1 MVGDSVG
8 KKKSGYWGNSR
19 DIDESIDE
27 ANSFIKYR
35 DNLMQLG
42 MSMIGWENLP
52 DTCNER
58 YIEKTEYFKGAT
70 VFFKDDDIG
79 YLCLPVIFNGP
90 FDIMDEPDRRQAY
103 SRSGYRK
110 NLTKEDSVIIWNNY
124 LRKPSCYTV
133 NHYAR
138 RLADLENAI
147 DVNCKAQKTPVLITC
162 SENQRMTMINLYKQ
176 YEGNYP
182 FIFGEKD
189 LDVKGIKCIN
199 TGAPYVA
206 DKMFQIKMQVW
217 NEALTELGI
226 SNISYQKKERLV
238 SDEVIRN
245 MGGTIASRYS
255 RLEMRRQA
263 VDKINKMFGL
273 DIEVNYREDYR
284 QTDDENMIQNLSE
297 NETVDV
303 SPMVVDL
310 RTK

>member
-1 MVGDSVG
+1 MA
-8 KKKSGYWGNSR
+8 KKNRGYWGNPR
-19 DIDESIDE
+19 DVDEALDE
-27 ANSFIKYR
+27 ANSFVKYR

-42 MSMIGWENLP
+42 MTMYAWENLP
-52 DTCNER
+52 ETCNER

-70 VFFKDDDIG
+70 VFFKDETIG

-110 NLTKEDSVIIWNNY
+110 NLTKDDSVIIWNNY
-124 LRKPSCYTV
+124 LRKPSCLTV

-147 DVNCKAQKTPVLITC
+147 DVNCKAQKTPVLLRC
-162 SENQRMTMINLYKQ
+162 NENQRLTLQNLYKQ

-189 LDVKGIKCIN
+189 IDIKGITAIQ
-199 TGAPYVA
+199 TGAPFVA
-206 DKMFQIKMQVW
+206 DKMYQIKMQIW

-263 VDKINKMFGL
+263 VDRINSMFGL
-273 DIEVNYREDYR
+273 NIEVNFREDYR
-284 QTDDENMIQNLSE
+284 QTDDENMIQSLSE
-297 NETVDV
+297 NEQIGPK
-303 SPMVVDL
+303 PMVVDL

>member
-1 MVGDSVG
+1 MG
-8 KKKSGYWGNSR
+8 KKKGNQWGNSR
-19 DIDESIDE
+19 DLDESYDE
-27 ANSFIKYR
+27 ANSYIKYR

-42 MSMIGWENLP
+42 MSMFGWENLP
-52 DTCNER
+52 ETCNER
-58 YIEKTEYFKGAT
+58 YIEKTEYFRGAT
-70 VFFKDDDIG
+70 VFFKDPDIG

-103 SRSGYRK
+103 SRSGYRR
-110 NLTKEDSVIIWNNY
+110 NLTKDDSVIIWNNY
-124 LRKPSCYTV
+124 LRKPSCLTV

-147 DVNCKAQKTPVLITC
+147 DVNCKAQKTPVLLRC
-162 SENQRMTMINLYKQ
+162 NENQRMTLINLYKQ
-176 YEGNYP
+176 YDGNYP

-189 LDVKGIKCIN
+189 LDMKGVTAIS

-263 VDKINKMFGL
+263 ADKINEMFGL
-273 DIEVNYREDYR
+273 NIEVNFREDYR
-284 QTDDENMIQNLSE
+284 QTDDENMIQNLTE
-297 NETVDV
+297 NDTVEPK
-303 SPMVVDL
+303 PMVVDL

>member
-1 MVGDSVG
+1 MG
-8 KKKSGYWGNSR
+8 KKKGNLWGNSR
-19 DIDESIDE
+19 DLDESYDE
-27 ANSFIKYR
+27 ANSYIKYR

-42 MSMIGWENLP
+42 MSMFGWENLP
-52 DTCNER
+52 ETCNER
-58 YIEKTEYFKGAT
+58 YIEKTEYLRGAT
-70 VFFKDDDIG
+70 VFFKDPDIG
-79 YLCLPVIFNGP
+79 HLCLPVIFNGP

-103 SRSGYRK
+103 SRSGYRR
-110 NLTKEDSVIIWNNY
+110 NLTKDDSVIIWNNY
-124 LRKPSCYTV
+124 LRKPSCLTV

-147 DVNCKAQKTPVLITC
+147 DVNCKAQKTPVLLRC
-162 SENQRMTMINLYKQ
+162 NENQRMTLINLYKQ

-189 LDVKGIKCIN
+189 LDMKGVTAVS

-238 SDEVIRN
+238 SDEVVRN

-263 VDKINKMFGL
+263 VDKINAMFGL
-273 DIEVNYREDYR
+273 NIEVNFREDYR

-297 NETVDV
+297 SETVDAK
-303 SPMVVDL
+303 PMVVDL

>member
-1 MVGDSVG
+1 MARN
-8 KKKSGYWGNSR
+8 KRSGRWGNTR
-19 DIDESIDE
+19 DVDEAFDE

-42 MSMIGWENLP
+42 MAMFDWQNLP
-52 DTCNER
+52 KTCDER
-58 YIEKTEYFKGAT
+58 YIEKVEYFKGAT
-70 VFFKDDDIG
+70 VFFKDEDIG

-90 FDIMDEPDRRQAY
+90 FDVMDEPVRRVAY

-110 NLTKEDSVIIWNNY
+110 ELDKDNSVIIWNNY
-124 LRKPSCYTV
+124 LRKPSCLTV

-147 DVNCKAQKTPVLITC
+147 DVNCKAQKTPVLVRC
-162 SENQRMTMINLYKQ
+162 NENQRLTLVNMYEQ

-182 FIFGEKD
+182 FIFGERD
-189 LDVKGIKCIN
+189 LDMKSLSAIN
-199 TGAPYVA
+199 TGAPFVA
-206 DKMFQIKMQVW
+206 DKMFQIKMQIW

-255 RLEMRRQA
+255 RITMRRLA
-263 VDKINKMFGL
+263 CEKIKNMFGL
-273 DIEVNYREDYR
+273 DISCDYREDFR
-284 QTDDENMIQNLSE
+284 QTDDENMILTESE
-297 NETVDV
+297 NREKVNIE
-303 SPMVVDL
+303 PMVTDL
-310 RTK
+310 RTR

>member
-1 MVGDSVG
+1 MMA
-8 KKKSGYWGNSR
+8 KKKSGVWGNSR
-19 DIDESIDE
+19 DVDEAYDE

-42 MSMIGWENLP
+42 MSMFNWDNLP
-52 DTCNER
+52 ETCNER
-58 YIEKTEYFKGAT
+58 YIEKTEYFRGAT
-70 VFFKDDDIG
+70 VFFEDPDIG

-90 FDIMDEPDRRQAY
+90 FDIMDEPNRRQAY
-103 SRSGYRK
+103 SRSGYRRDLDK
-110 NLTKEDSVIIWNNY
+110 DNSVIIWNNY
-124 LRKPSCYTV
+124 LRKPSCLTV

-147 DVNCKAQKTPVLITC
+147 DVNCKAQKTPVLLKC
-162 SENQRMTMINLYKQ
+162 NENQRMTLINLYNQ

-189 LDVKGIKCIN
+189 LDLKGVTCIN

-206 DKMFQIKMQVW
+206 DKMFQIKMQIW

-255 RLEMRRQA
+255 RLEMRRRA
-263 VDKINKMFGL
+263 AEKINKMFGL
-273 DIEVNYREDYR
+273 NIDVNYREDYR
-284 QTDDENMIQNLSE
+284 QTDDENMIQSLTE
-297 NETVDV
+297 NEEIEPK
-303 SPMVVDL
+303 PMVVDL

>member
-1 MVGDSVG
+1 MG
-8 KKKSGYWGNSR
+8 KKKGNLWGNSR
-19 DIDESIDE
+19 DLDESYDE
-27 ANSFIKYR
+27 ANSYIKYR

-42 MSMIGWENLP
+42 MSMFGWENLP
-52 DTCNER
+52 ETCNER
-58 YIEKTEYFKGAT
+58 YIEKTEYFRGAT
-70 VFFKDDDIG
+70 VFFKDPDIG
-79 YLCLPVIFNGP
+79 HLCLPVIFNGP

-103 SRSGYRK
+103 SRSGYRR
-110 NLTKEDSVIIWNNY
+110 NLTKDDSVIIWNNY
-124 LRKPSCYTV
+124 LRKPSCLTV

-147 DVNCKAQKTPVLITC
+147 DVNCKAQKTPVLLRC
-162 SENQRMTMINLYKQ
+162 NENQRLTLINLYKQ

-189 LDVKGIKCIN
+189 LDMKGVSAIS

-238 SDEVIRN
+238 SDEVVRN

-263 VDKINKMFGL
+263 VDKINAMFGL
-273 DIEVNYREDYR
+273 NIEVNFREDYR

-297 NETVDV
+297 NETVDAK
-303 SPMVVDL
+303 PMVVDL

>member
-1 MVGDSVG
+1 MG
-8 KKKSGYWGNSR
+8 KKKGNLWGNSR
-19 DIDESIDE
+19 DLDESYDE
-27 ANSFIKYR
+27 ANSYIKYR

-42 MSMIGWENLP
+42 MSMFGWENLP
-52 DTCNER
+52 ETCNER
-58 YIEKTEYFKGAT
+58 YIEKTEYFRGAT
-70 VFFKDDDIG
+70 VFFKDPDIG
-79 YLCLPVIFNGP
+79 HLCLPVIFNGP

-103 SRSGYRK
+103 SRSGYRR

-124 LRKPSCYTV
+124 LRKPSCLTV

-147 DVNCKAQKTPVLITC
+147 DVNCKAQKTPVLLRC
-162 SENQRMTMINLYKQ
+162 NENQRLTLINLYKQ

-189 LDVKGIKCIN
+189 LDMKGVSAVS

-238 SDEVIRN
+238 SDEVVRN

-263 VDKINKMFGL
+263 VDKINAMFGL
-273 DIEVNYREDYR
+273 NIEVNFREDYR

-297 NETVDV
+297 SETVDAK
-303 SPMVVDL
+303 PMVVDL

>member
-1 MVGDSVG
+1 MA
-8 KKKSGYWGNSR
+8 KKKKGFWGNSR
-19 DIDESIDE
+19 DIDEAIDE
-27 ANSFIKYR
+27 ANSFVKYR
-35 DNLMQLG
+35 DHLMELG
-42 MSMIGWENLP
+42 MSMFDWENLP

-58 YIEKTEYFKGAT
+58 YIEKTEYMRGAT
-70 VFFKDDDIG
+70 VFFKDDEIG
-79 YLCLPVIFNGP
+79 FLCLPVIFNGP
-90 FDIMDEPDRRQAY
+90 FDIMDEPNRRQAY

-110 NLTKEDSVIIWNNY
+110 DLTKDNSVIIWNNY
-124 LRKPSCYTV
+124 LRKPSCLTV

-147 DVNCKAQKTPVLITC
+147 DVNCKAQKTPVLLRC
-162 SENQRMTMINLYKQ
+162 NENQRMTLINLYKQ

-182 FIFGEKD
+182 FIFGERD
-189 LDVKGIKCIN
+189 LDVKGISSIN

-206 DKMFQIKMQVW
+206 DKIFQIKMQVW

-255 RLEMRRQA
+255 RLEMRRSA

-273 DIEVNYREDYR
+273 NIDVNYREDYR
-284 QTDDENMIQNLSE
+284 QTDDENMIQSITE
-297 NETVDV
+297 DDEEIKPK
-303 SPMVVDL
+303 PMVVDL

>member
-1 MVGDSVG
+1 MS
-8 KKKSGYWGNSR
+8 KKKGNLWGNSR
-19 DIDESIDE
+19 DLDESYDE
-27 ANSFIKYR
+27 ANSYIKYR

-42 MSMIGWENLP
+42 MSMFGWENLP
-52 DTCNER
+52 ETCNER
-58 YIEKTEYFKGAT
+58 YIEKTEYFRGAT
-70 VFFKDDDIG
+70 VFFKDPDIG
-79 YLCLPVIFNGP
+79 HLCLPVIFNGP

-103 SRSGYRK
+103 SRSGYRR

-124 LRKPSCYTV
+124 LRKPSCLTV

-147 DVNCKAQKTPVLITC
+147 DVNCKAQKTPVLLRC
-162 SENQRMTMINLYKQ
+162 NENQRMTLINLYKQ

-189 LDVKGIKCIN
+189 LDMKGVSAVS

-238 SDEVIRN
+238 SDEVVRN

-263 VDKINKMFGL
+263 VDKINAMFGL
-273 DIEVNYREDYR
+273 NIEVNFREDYR

-297 NETVDV
+297 NETVDAK
-303 SPMVVDL
+303 PMVVDL

>member
-1 MVGDSVG
+1 MG
-8 KKKSGYWGNSR
+8 KKKGGAWGNSR
-19 DIDESIDE
+19 DIDETYDE

-42 MSMIGWENLP
+42 MSMFGWERLP
-52 DTCNER
+52 ETCNER

-70 VFFKDDDIG
+70 VFFEDPDIG

-103 SRSGYRK
+103 SRSGYRRD
-110 NLTKEDSVIIWNNY
+110 LTKDDSVIIWNNY

-138 RLADLENAI
+138 RLADLENSI
-147 DVNCKAQKTPVLITC
+147 DVNCKAQKTPVLLRC
-162 SENQRMTMINLYKQ
+162 SENQRMTLINLYKQ

-189 LDVKGIKCIN
+189 LDMKGITAIQ
-199 TGAPYVA
+199 TGAPFVA
-206 DKMFQIKMQVW
+206 DKLYQIKMQIW

-226 SNISYQKKERLV
+226 SNISFQKKERLV
-238 SDEVIRN
+238 SDEVVRN
-245 MGGTIASRYS
+245 MGGTIASRYN
-255 RLEMRRQA
+255 RLQMRRMA
-263 VDKINKMFGL
+263 VDKINAMFGL
-273 DIEVNYREDYR
+273 QIEVNFREDYR
-284 QTDDENMIQNLSE
+284 QTDDENMVQNLSE
-297 NETVDV
+297 AEQIDV
-303 SPMVVDL
+303 KPMVVDL

>member
-1 MVGDSVG
+1 MGR
-8 KKKSGYWGNSR
+8 KNCNYWGNQR
-19 DIDESIDE
+19 DIDESLDE
-27 ANSFIKYR
+27 ASSFVKYR

-42 MSMIGWENLP
+42 MSMYGWKNLP
-52 DTCNER
+52 ETCNER
-58 YIEKTEYFKGAT
+58 FIEKTEYFKGASI
-70 VFFKDDDIG
+70 FFKDDAIG
-79 YLCLPVIFNGP
+79 FLCLPVIFNGP

-110 NLTKEDSVIIWNNY
+110 DLTKDDSVIIWNNY
-124 LRKPSCYTV
+124 LRKPSCLTV

-138 RLADLENAI
+138 RLADLENSI
-147 DVNCKAQKTPVLITC
+147 DVNCKAQKTPVLLKC
-162 SENQRMTMINLYKQ
+162 NENQRLTLLNLYRH

-189 LDVKGIKCIN
+189 IDIKGVSAIQ
-199 TGAPYVA
+199 TGAPFVA
-206 DKMFQIKMQVW
+206 DKMYQIKMQVW

-263 VDKINKMFGL
+263 VDKINSMFGL
-273 DIEVNYREDYR
+273 NIEVNFREDYR
-284 QTDDENMIQNLSE
+284 QTDDENMIQNLTES
-297 NETVDV
+297 DKIDAK
-303 SPMVVDL
+303 PMVVDL

>member
-1 MVGDSVG
+1 MA
-8 KKKSGYWGNSR
+8 KKNRGYWGNPR
-19 DIDESIDE
+19 DVDESLDE
-27 ANSFIKYR
+27 ANSFVKYR
-35 DNLMQLG
+35 DALMQLG
-42 MSMIGWENLP
+42 MTMYAWENLP
-52 DTCNER
+52 ETCNER

-70 VFFKDDDIG
+70 VFFKDETIG

-110 NLTKEDSVIIWNNY
+110 NLTKDDSVIIWNNY
-124 LRKPSCYTV
+124 LRKPSCLTV

-147 DVNCKAQKTPVLITC
+147 DVNCKAQKTPVLLRC
-162 SENQRMTMINLYKQ
+162 NENQRLTLQNLYKQ

-189 LDVKGIKCIN
+189 IDIKGITAIQ
-199 TGAPYVA
+199 TGAPFVA
-206 DKMFQIKMQVW
+206 DQMYQIKMQVW

-263 VDKINKMFGL
+263 AEKINEMFGL
-273 DIEVNYREDYR
+273 NIEVNFREDYR

-297 NETVDV
+297 NDTVEPK
-303 SPMVVDL
+303 PMVVDL

>member
-1 MVGDSVG
+1 MG
-8 KKKSGYWGNSR
+8 KKNRNYWGNSR
-19 DIDESIDE
+19 DVDESIDE
-27 ANSFIKYR
+27 ANSFVKYR
-35 DNLMQLG
+35 NNLMQLG
-42 MSMIGWENLP
+42 MSMYDWDNLP
-52 DTCNER
+52 ETCNER

-79 YLCLPVIFNGP
+79 FLCLPVIFNGP

-110 NLTKEDSVIIWNNY
+110 DLTNENSVVIWNNY

-147 DVNCKAQKTPVLITC
+147 DVNCKAQKTPVLIRC
-162 SENQRMTMINLYKQ
+162 SENQRLTLQNLYNQ

-189 LDVKGIKCIN
+189 LDVKGISAIQ
-199 TGAPYVA
+199 TGAPFVA
-206 DKMFQIKMQVW
+206 DKMFQIKMQIW

-263 VDKINKMFGL
+263 AERINKMFGL
-273 DIEVNYREDYR
+273 NIEVNFREDYR

-297 NETVDV
+297 SDTIEPK
-303 SPMVVDL
+303 PMVVDL

>member
-1 MVGDSVG
+1 MA
-8 KKKSGYWGNSR
+8 KNKRNIWGNSR
-19 DIDESIDE
+19 DRDELGDE
-27 ANSFIKYR
+27 ASSFQKYR

-42 MSMIGWENLP
+42 MAMFDWRNLP
-52 DTCNER
+52 ETCNER

-70 VFFKDDDIG
+70 VFFKDDELG

-90 FDIMDEPDRRQAY
+90 FDVLDEPDRRVAY

-110 NLTKEDSVIIWNNY
+110 QLTKDDSVIIWNNY
-124 LRKPSCYTV
+124 LRKPSCLTV

-138 RLADLENAI
+138 RLADLENSI
-147 DVNCKAQKTPVLITC
+147 DVNCKAQKTPVLIRC
-162 SENQRMTMINLYKQ
+162 NENQRLTLQNLYNQ

-182 FIFGEKD
+182 FIFGERD
-189 LDVKGIKCIN
+189 LDVKGISAIS
-199 TGAPYVA
+199 TGAPFVA

-255 RLEMRRQA
+255 RITMRRLA
-263 VDKINKMFGL
+263 CDSINKMFGL
-273 DIEVNYREDYR
+273 NIECDYREDFR
-284 QTDDENMIQNLSE
+284 QTDDENMILNQTEEGQEKTSE
-297 NETVDV
+297 A
-303 SPMVVDL
+303 MVVDI
-310 RTK
+310 RTR

>member
-1 MVGDSVG
+1 MA
-8 KKKSGYWGNSR
+8 KKNRGYWGNSR
-19 DIDESIDE
+19 DVDETIEE

-35 DNLMQLG
+35 NNLMQLG
-42 MSMIGWENLP
+42 MTMYAWENLP
-52 DTCNER
+52 ETCNER
-58 YIEKTEYFKGAT
+58 YIEKTEYFKGAC
-70 VFFKDDDIG
+70 VFFKDDAIG

-90 FDIMDEPDRRQAY
+90 FDIMDEPNRRQAY

-110 NLTKEDSVIIWNNY
+110 DLTKDDSIIIWNNY
-124 LRKPSCYTV
+124 LRTPSCYTV

-138 RLADLENAI
+138 RLADLENSI
-147 DVNCKAQKTPVLITC
+147 DVNCKAQKTPVLIRC
-162 SENQRMTMINLYKQ
+162 NENQRLTLQNLYKQ

-189 LDVKGIKCIN
+189 IDIKGITAIQ
-199 TGAPYVA
+199 TGAPFVA
-206 DKMFQIKMQVW
+206 DKMYQIKMQIW

-263 VDKINKMFGL
+263 ADRINKMFGL
-273 DIEVNYREDYR
+273 NIEVNFREDYR

-297 NETVDV
+297 NEKIEPK
-303 SPMVVDL
+303 PMVVDL

>member
-1 MVGDSVG
+1 MA
-8 KKKSGYWGNSR
+8 KNRRNAWGNSR
-19 DIDESIDE
+19 DIDETRDE
-27 ANSFIKYR
+27 ASSFQKYR

-42 MSMIGWENLP
+42 MAMFDWQELP

-58 YIEKTEYFKGAT
+58 YIEKTEYLRGAT
-70 VFFKDDDIG
+70 IFFKDDVLG

-90 FDIMDEPDRRQAY
+90 FDVTDEPNRRVAY

-110 NLTKEDSVIIWNNY
+110 ELTKDDSVIIWNNY
-124 LRKPSCYTV
+124 LRKPSCLTV

-147 DVNCKAQKTPVLITC
+147 DVNCKAQKTPVLIRC
-162 SENQRMTMINLYKQ
+162 SENQRLTLENLYRQ

-189 LDVKGIKCIN
+189 LDVKGIAAIV
-199 TGAPYVA
+199 TEAPFVA
-206 DKMFQIKMQVW
+206 DKMFQIKMQIW

-255 RLEMRRQA
+255 RITMRRNACDQ
-263 VDKINKMFGL
+263 INDMFGL
-273 DIEVNYREDYR
+273 NISCDYREDFR
-284 QTDDENMIQNLSE
+284 QTDDENMILNESE
-297 NETVDV
+297 EGNKKPIEA
-303 SPMVVDL
+303 MVTDL
-310 RTK
+310 RTR

>member
-1 MVGDSVG
+1 MA
-8 KKKSGYWGNSR
+8 KKNRGYWGNPR
-19 DIDESIDE
+19 DVDEALDE
-27 ANSFIKYR
+27 ANSFVKYR

-42 MSMIGWENLP
+42 MTMYAWENLP
-52 DTCNER
+52 ETCNER

-70 VFFKDDDIG
+70 VFFKDETIG

-110 NLTKEDSVIIWNNY
+110 NLTKDDSVIIWNNY
-124 LRKPSCYTV
+124 LRKPSCLTV

-147 DVNCKAQKTPVLITC
+147 DVNCKAQKTPVLLRC
-162 SENQRMTMINLYKQ
+162 NENQRLTLQNLYKQ

-189 LDVKGIKCIN
+189 IDIKGITAIQ
-199 TGAPYVA
+199 TGAPFVA
-206 DKMFQIKMQVW
+206 DKMYQIKMQIW

-263 VDKINKMFGL
+263 VDRINSMFGL
-273 DIEVNYREDYR
+273 NIEVNFREDYR
-284 QTDDENMIQNLSE
+284 QTDDENMIQSLSE
-297 NETVDV
+297 NEQIEPK
-303 SPMVVDL
+303 PMVVDL

>member
-1 MVGDSVG
+1 MA
-8 KKKSGYWGNSR
+8 KNRRNAWGNSR
-19 DIDESIDE
+19 DIDETRDE
-27 ANSFIKYR
+27 ASSFQKYR

-42 MSMIGWENLP
+42 MAMFDWQELP

-58 YIEKTEYFKGAT
+58 YIEKTEYLRGAT
-70 VFFKDDDIG
+70 IFFKDDVLG

-90 FDIMDEPDRRQAY
+90 FDVTDEPNRRVAY

-110 NLTKEDSVIIWNNY
+110 ELTKDDSVIIWNNY
-124 LRKPSCYTV
+124 LRKPSCLTV

-147 DVNCKAQKTPVLITC
+147 DVNCKAQKTPVLIRC
-162 SENQRMTMINLYKQ
+162 SENQRLTLENLYRQ

-189 LDVKGIKCIN
+189 LDVKGIAAIV
-199 TGAPYVA
+199 TEAPFVA
-206 DKMFQIKMQVW
+206 DKMFQIKMQIW

-255 RLEMRRQA
+255 RITMRRNACDQ
-263 VDKINKMFGL
+263 INDMFGL
-273 DIEVNYREDYR
+273 NISCDYREDFR
-284 QTDDENMIQNLSE
+284 QTDDENMILNESE
-297 NETVDV
+297 EGAKK
-303 SPMVVDL
+303 PIEAMVTDL
-310 RTK
+310 RTR